1 MRSNVSVGTT
11 PRQKWTACESRTG
24 VHSFDTR
31 RTSVEMP
38 SPSCI
43 SSVTSPFRKLP
54 SAYSPSTAGPEIPLR
69 KHCLLSGRTIDQSPL
84 PCLRKRG
91 IAAQV
96 IPSVYGQQIAVRR
109 SGASQLC
116 SRREGDNRAS
126 KVCRM
131 FGTYNRDGKGFHGD
145 VTGSDKSV
153 GFSILYNPKSD

>member
-11 PRQKWTACESRTG
+11 PRQKWTACGSRTG

-96 IPSVYGQQIAVRR
+96 IRQFMDSRLLYEEVVHHNCVLVGKETTGQARYAGCSEPITVTEK
-109 SGASQLC
+109 AST
-116 SRREGDNRAS
+116 E
-126 KVCRM
+126 M
-131 FGTYNRDGKGFHGD
+131 
-145 VTGSDKSV
+145 
-153 GFSILYNPKSD
+153 